1 MQGDATCTNIL
12 SMNPRT
18 STDRRYT
25 ALLTLIAALAFF
37 LRFLTANGE
46 LIRPHLWG
54 DSTRYIYYAYN
65 LYKHSM
71 FSSSPIG
78 TPHPIADGF
87 DSPMYPFLIA
97 LLMRFCGSL
106 WFTMLLG
113 LQCLLGAM
121 TVILSAAL
129 ARRSFGKVAA
139 LGVALVVAFWPHLVV
154 ISAWVLTETLFG
166 TLVMAALWVS
176 VRLAER
182 GGKVATMGAGLLWG
196 VAALTNPVAT
206 LIPLLLALPIWRLRG
221 WRIALLLAITGLIL
235 PAAWSVRNQSL
246 PAAESSSGRA
256 LMNFVQGS
264 WPEYHKAILIGRTPQ
279 EAAIAGLINKQ
290 VGLTIAHPAA
300 GFEQIWKRLSSE
312 PTRYL
317 EWYFL
322 HKPFS
327 LWDWSIRVGWSG
339 PDGIEVAPLAHSPYR
354 FIPFMGASLD
364 LYRTLNPLVFALA
377 LLGVCLSVWRWT
389 DGSPGLV
396 FSAMTAVYVTM
407 VYAILQAE
415 PRYSIPYRPLE
426 VLLAF
431 AGAGMLWRALQ
442 LARRRINRTPDT

>member
-1 MQGDATCTNIL
+1 
-12 SMNPRT
+12 MNPRT
-18 STDRRYT
+18 SKNRRYT

-54 DSTRYIYYAYN
+54 DSTRYIYYAFN

-78 TPHPIADGF
+78 TVHPVADGF
-87 DSPMYPFLIA
+87 DSPMYPFFIA
-97 LLMRFCGSL
+97 LLMRFSGSA

-129 ARRSFGKVAA
+129 ARRSFGEVAA

-182 GGKVATMGAGLLWG
+182 GGKVTAMGAGLLWG

-235 PAAWSVRNQSL
+235 PAVWSVRNQSL

-264 WPEYHKAILIGRTPQ
+264 WPEYHKVILIGRTPQ
-279 EAAIAGLINKQ
+279 DAVIAGLINKQ
-290 VGLTIAHPAA
+290 VGLTIDHPAE

-322 HKPFS
+322 HKPFL
-327 LWDWSIRVGWSG
+327 LWDWSIRVGWAG
-339 PDGIEVAPLAHSPYR
+339 PDGIEIAPLAHSPYR

-364 LYRTLNPLVFALA
+364 LYRTLNPLVFVLA

-389 DGSPGLV
+389 ERSPGLV
-396 FSAMTAVYVTM
+396 FSALTVVYVTM
-407 VYAILQAE
+407 VYAVLQAE